1 MKQFCRTEML
11 IGEDAQRALNK
22 SRVAVFGLGGVGS
35 YAVEALARAGV
46 GKLTLVDFDV
56 VDETNINR
64 QLFALHSTVGKPKT
78 EVAKARVADIN
89 PNAQIEALRMRFDQ
103 TTASQIDFSAFDYVI
118 DAIDMVTS
126 KLLLIEVCQAQNVPI
141 ISCMGTGNKLDASAF
156 CVADIFQTSVCPL
169 AKVMRKELK
178 TRGITKLKVVYSPE
192 QPLVPKV
199 GATQSVTTVRK
210 ATPSS
215 ISFVPPVAG
224 MLLAGEAIK
233 HIAGLE

>member
-22 SRVAVFGLGGVGS
+22 GHVAVFGLGGVGS

-46 GKLTLVDFDV
+46 GKLTIVDFDV

-78 EVAKARVADIN
+78 EVAKARIADIN
-89 PNAQIEALRMRFDQ
+89 PNAQVQALRVRFDQ
-103 TTASQIDFSAFDYVI
+103 TTADQIDFSAFDYVI

-126 KLLLIEVCQAQNVPI
+126 KLLLAEVCSAQNVPI

-156 CVADIFQTSVCPL
+156 CVADVFQTSVCPL

-178 TRGITKLKVVYSPE
+178 ARGITKLKVVYSPE
-192 QPLVPKV
+192 QPAMPK
-199 GATQSVTTVRK
+199 AQSLQNETTVRR

-233 HIAGLE
+233 HIAGLY